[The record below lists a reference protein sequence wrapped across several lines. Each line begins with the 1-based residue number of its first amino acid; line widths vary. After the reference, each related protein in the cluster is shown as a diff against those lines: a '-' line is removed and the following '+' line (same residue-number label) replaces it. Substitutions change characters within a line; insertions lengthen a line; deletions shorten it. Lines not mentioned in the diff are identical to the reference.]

1 MNSKAGKAIKHVKTT
16 AQANVQDAD
25 GAAQNRDK
33 VVRVRSELRPDTLN
47 IDATLIEFRE
57 WLTTFRSYFYGS
69 NLQNDHLSGQQ
80 AIYKQLLDTELRR
93 RVAPECGA
101 DTPVFTPNPNPN
113 NIASLISIIEKY
125 LKKEHPLNSRRAQWL
140 RARQANGE
148 DFDCFFRRVLALG
161 KESEAHTF
169 DETAGNI
176 MVLCA
181 GATSDSFRRELRLK
195 GRALTLENIQE
206 LADDSRRAEKEEQGM
221 NALRDKHVRA
231 VGKGGARPRNTQTT
245 RNRGQTSGKRPC
257 NRCGKDNHTTSEC
270 TIPRSVKCSKCE
282 KLGHIG
288 PACRG
293 GKPWQPA
300 PTMKQATQG
309 RVRQVAPNETDDTTP
324 AGSESVQA
332 VSRQASD
339 GRRSPLPAFYV

>member
-1 MNSKAGKAIKHVKTT
+1 MCIRDSVKTV
-16 AQANVQDAD
+16 AQANLQDAAD
-25 GAAQNRDK
+25 ASQSCDK
-33 VVRVRSELRPDTLN
+33 AVRVRAELRPDVLS

-57 WLTTFRSYFYGS
+57 WLATFKSYFYSS
-69 NLQNDHLSGQQ
+69 NLQHDHISGQQ

-101 DTPVFTPNPNPN
+101 DTQVFTPSPNPN
-113 NIASLISIIEKY
+113 NLTSLVAITEKY

-140 RARQANGE
+140 RARQAEGE

-206 LADDSRRAEKEEQGM
+206 LADDSRRAEKEEQDM
-221 NALRDKHVRA
+221 NALRGEHIRA
-231 VGKGGARPRNTQTT
+231 VGKQPARQRTQHNF

-257 NRCGKDNHTTSEC
+257 DRCGKDNHKTSEC
-270 TIPRSVKCSKCE
+270 TILRSVKCSKCD

-293 GKPWQPA
+293 GKAWQPA
-300 PTMKQATQG
+300 SSGKPATQN
-309 RVRQVAPNETDDTTP
+309 RARQVGEHEEAPATG
-324 AGSESVQA
+324 AESAQA
-332 VSRQASD
+332 VSHPTSYE
-339 GRRSPLPAFYV
+339 RRTPSPAFYV